1 MTTPRKKGLVGR
13 IIALRD
19 PWRFN
24 PDEKLYVRGWSQD
37 HPVTVERRVPR
48 EELPY
53 SPAMADA
60 ITCRFPT
67 MPHYECTDH
76 QGGTWLL
83 AQMNLSR
90 NTIPMERA

>member
-13 IIALRD
+13 IIELRD
-19 PWRFN
+19 PWRFRDN
-24 PDEKLYVRGWSQD
+24 EELYVRGWPQD
-37 HPVTVERRVPR
+37 YPVTVERRVPR
-48 EELPY
+48 EQLPH

-60 ITCRFPT
+60 ITCKFPT
-67 MPHYECTDH
+67 MPHYECRDH
-76 QGGTWLL
+76 LGGTWLL